1 LFITGGL
8 SGLWLTS
15 MPVDVYVH
23 DTYVVVGHFHY
34 IVFGGSIF
42 GLFAAFYHWFPKM
55 TGRMLHEGLGKLHFL
70 GTFLGASGVFLLMHH
85 VGMAGMLRR
94 TADPYVAEGL
104 AHLREPNQWITW
116 SALFLAAWQLLFFA
130 NIAWSLLAGRK
141 AASNP
146 WKANSLEWETDSPP
160 GHGNFSRPLV
170 VEAGPYEYQPSR
182 TEDDN
187 RPQAR
192 TISGP

>member
-1 LFITGGL
+1 
-8 SGLWLTS
+8 
-15 MPVDVYVH
+15 
-23 DTYVVVGHFHY
+23 
-34 IVFGGSIF
+34 
-42 GLFAAFYHWFPKM
+42 M

-146 WKANSLEWETDSPP
+146 WKANSLEWETAAGRGGWALRIPAQPNRGRQSASGAYNLWPLGLPSCSPLRSPP
-160 GHGNFSRPLV
+160 GPCAWRSPPFWWRSRWCFSAVR
-170 VEAGPYEYQPSR
+170 
-182 TEDDN
+182 
-187 RPQAR
+187 
-192 TISGP
+192 